1 MYGYGIRDITSKEC
15 KKKYIVNYI
24 KPKWHSKRIL
34 FPNENGKFHKF
45 SRVPLDIIWLVQYL
59 AEVLVGEDWR
69 TYHNTI
75 CKSIFCEWYQYE
87 MVRNTGTEK
96 NLLG

>member
-1 MYGYGIRDITSKEC
+1 MKMEIFKSSRGYL
-15 KKKYIVNYI
+15 
-24 KPKWHSKRIL
+24 WIL
-34 FPNENGKFHKF
+34 FGWFNT
-45 SRVPLDIIWLVQYL
+45 ITTL
-59 AEVLVGEDWR
+59 AEVFVLVGEDRR

-96 NLLG
+96 NLLGLVRVRVRVTGTDYFPKMEYGINSGTDSF